1 MGVTELLDL
10 LSWALI
16 LVGVGFM
23 LTGTFGV
30 LRFPDV
36 FTRQHA
42 AGMTD
47 TAGAGF
53 IVLGLM
59 VQSGFGLNLARLL
72 FILLFLV
79 FTSPIATHAVCR
91 AALHAGEKPVTGPHP
106 GKK

>member
-1 MGVTELLDL
+1 MAGVLDAVSWVCILL
-10 LSWALI
+10 
-16 LVGVGFM
+16 GVGFM

-59 VQSGFGLNLARLL
+59 FQSGLGLNLARLL

-91 AALHAGEKPVTGPHP
+91 AALHAGEKPVTGPSA
-106 GKK
+106 GKG

>member
-1 MGVTELLDL
+1 
-10 LSWALI
+10 
-16 LVGVGFM
+16 M
-23 LTGTFGV
+23 LTGTAGV

-53 IVLGLM
+53 MILGMML
-59 VQSGFGLNLARLL
+59 QSGFSLNLARLL

-91 AALHAGEKPVTGPHP
+91 AALHAGIKPVTGSARRREE
-106 GKK
+106 

>member
-1 MGVTELLDL
+1 VTGALDI
-10 LSWALI
+10 LSWI
-16 LVGVGFM
+16 FIVVGVAFM

-59 VQSGFGLNLARLL
+59 FQSGLSLNLARLL

-91 AALHAGEKPVTGPHP
+91 AALHAGEKPMTGPNP
-106 GKK
+106 GKG